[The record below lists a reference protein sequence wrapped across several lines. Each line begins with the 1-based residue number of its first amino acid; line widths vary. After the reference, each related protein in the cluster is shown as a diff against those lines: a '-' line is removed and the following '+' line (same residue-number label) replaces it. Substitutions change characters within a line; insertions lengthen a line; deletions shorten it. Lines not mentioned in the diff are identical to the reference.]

1 MNIIFDFY
9 STLAEIYLVISI
21 NILLIFG
28 VLLSTSKKWGFP
40 LLNNISFL
48 SLQILIFTLFL
59 IFSIPTLTFFNWNY
73 LTNSDFFSSNL
84 KLIIVIS
91 AITWVFLSIPYV
103 RYEKINSFEYWI
115 LVLLSFL
122 AILLVSQSYDLLS
135 IYLTIEFQSL
145 TFYIL
150 TSFKRT
156 SEFSTEA
163 GLKYFILGAFS
174 SALLLF
180 GFSILYA
187 ITGLSNFNDFSKL
200 FTGILIEDLFL
211 FIGIFI
217 GLTFITTAFLFKL
230 SAAPFHMWSPD
241 VYEGSPTVIVAFFSI
256 FPKLAVISL
265 TLRFF
270 IFSFYDFFPFWKNW
284 FLFCA
289 IFSILVGSFGAL
301 MQRKWK
307 RFIAYSSITH
317 MGFMLVGIMSGELIG
332 IINILFYLI
341 VYIITIFGVFSFLT
355 SLRIYKFSSYY
366 QIRYLNDICSLS
378 KINPAL
384 AFSISLILFSMAGI
398 PPLSGFF
405 TKAFII
411 LASLQNNFY
420 GLALLAIIMSCI
432 ACFYYIRII
441 KNIYFS
447 ESKKLLV
454 IYPVTKYNSLILSF
468 SIILT
473 LFLFIDIDFFLA
485 FLTRMALSF
494 LN

>member
-21 NILLIFG
+21 SILLILG
-28 VLLSTSKKWGFP
+28 VLLSTSIKWGFP

-48 SLQILIFTLFL
+48 SLQVLVFTLTLIFN
-59 IFSIPTLTFFNWNY
+59 IPTLTFFNWSY
-73 LTNSDFFSSNL
+73 LSNSDFFSSNL
-84 KLIIVIS
+84 KLLVIIF
-91 AITWVFLSIPYV
+91 AIAWIFLSISYV
-103 RYEKINSFEYWI
+103 KYEKINSFEYWI
-115 LVLLSFL
+115 LILLSFL
-122 AILLVSQSYDLLS
+122 AILLVLQSYDLLS
-135 IYLTIEFQSL
+135 LYLTIEFQSL

-150 TSFKRT
+150 ASFKRT

-174 SALLLF
+174 STLLLF
-180 GFSILYA
+180 GLSMLYA
-187 ITGLSNFNDFSKL
+187 ITGLSNLGDFSKL
-200 FTGILIEDLFL
+200 FTGILIGNLFL
-211 FIGIFI
+211 VIGVLI
-217 GLTFITTAFLFKL
+217 GLAFVTVAFLFKL

-241 VYEGSPTVIVAFFSI
+241 VYEGSPTIITAFFSV
-256 FPKLAVISL
+256 FPKLAIISL

-284 FLFCA
+284 FLLCT

-301 MQRKWK
+301 IQQKWK

-317 MGFMLVGIMSGELIG
+317 IGFILIGILSGELIG
-332 IINILFYLI
+332 IVNILFYLI
-341 VYIITIFGVFSFLT
+341 VYVITIFGIFSFLT
-355 SLRIYKFSSYY
+355 SLRVYKFSFHY
-366 QIRYLNDICSLS
+366 QIRYLSDVSSLS

-405 TKAFII
+405 AKAFMI
-411 LASLQNNFY
+411 LTSLQNNFY
-420 GLALLAIIMSCI
+420 GLALLAVVMSCV

-454 IYPVTKYNSLILSF
+454 ISPVTKDNSLILSF
-468 SIILT
+468 SVLLI
-473 LFLFIDIDFFLA
+473 LFLFVDIDFILT